1 MKTKLSLSFETLEKK
16 IALSISPVDIGISRL
31 FNEKYKD
38 KYIDRVEMIHL
49 LQESR
54 DDNKVT
60 EIELKD
66 LKDIVKNSVM
76 PNYVRVLASDIVFGN
91 LANNKYRGQP
101 LGDLQVNSPADK
113 MTKLIDKWFYGGDLP
128 NTEYKGKVYPYAEF
142 KGNLFVNGP
151 SYSDV
156 RQGGLGDC
164 GMIAAF
170 GALAFSSPEAIKN
183 MFIDNKD
190 NTWTVRFSSQQ
201 TGLKDF
207 VTVNRFL
214 PVKTNGNVR
223 FASSPLPNGGW
234 MRASN
239 PQNELWVALAEK
251 ATVQWGEVRTSNII
265 GYFQRDYI
273 NAYYIVRGFSQ
284 DTTMYNVLGYGY
296 PVGVNPHK
304 EYYKVTATNEVYMQN
319 LVKDKIACCFSY
331 NGHCY
336 SLVKYES
343 NTKIFTF
350 WNPWGT
356 KHLEVTWSKFVE
368 MKPNKVLHVVDAKFT
383 SPIKL

>member
-91 LANNKYRGQP
+91 LANNRYRGQP

-214 PVKTNGNVR
+214 PVNTNGNVR

-350 WNPWGT
+350 WNPWGWN
-356 KHLEVTWSKFVE
+356 HLEVTWSKFVE
-368 MKPNKVLHVVDAKFT
+368 MKRDKQLHVVDAKFT